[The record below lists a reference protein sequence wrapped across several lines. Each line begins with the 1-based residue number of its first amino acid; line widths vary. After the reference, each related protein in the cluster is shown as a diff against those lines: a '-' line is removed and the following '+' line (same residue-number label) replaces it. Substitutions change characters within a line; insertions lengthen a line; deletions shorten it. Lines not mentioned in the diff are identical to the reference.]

1 MDSSVLT
8 PENFWDYTGKTEG
21 NHWDFTRFNPKHFQ
35 HIENCIRRL
44 GELGIEADLIMM
56 HPYDRWGFSQMTKE
70 QDDLY
75 WNYAVARFSAFA
87 NVWWSLANE
96 YESDAT

>member
-8 PENFWDYTGKTEG
+8 TENFWDYTGKTEG
-21 NHWDFTRFNPKHFQ
+21 NHLNLTRFNPAHFQ

-56 HPYDRWGFSQMTKE
+56 HRMT
-70 QDDLY
+70 
-75 WNYAVARFSAFA
+75 AGA
-87 NVWWSLANE
+87 SLK
-96 YESDAT
+96 